1 MVNLTTGDAQQRCK
15 RTLPVRAVIIHI
27 AYVIEVEYPYAWQT
41 NRDAATDDFPGHE
54 LRLQVE

>member
-1 MVNLTTGDAQQRCK
+1 MVNLAAGDAEQRRK

-41 NRDAATDDFPGHE
+41 NRDTATDHFPSHE
-54 LRLQVE
+54 LRLQIE